1 MFSTVAG
8 EGVWLTRAQAPSVT
22 SLLVTLAQVTMM
34 SRDHM
39 LLLTREGQRLHPEDS
54 LNISPGPPDQPDFYL
69 YSITPCSY
77 NKVIN
82 IPDLVKLALTD
93 TKRSLQDYHL
103 KKMFAQG
110 YHFINEHWQNIRHMV
125 TSLKLLETLLRTKLE
140 SLADL
145 TQGLGPDKLS
155 LEVKWEM
162 FKESFQVEYF
172 YPNNTVYC
180 IQCNI
185 IADRSESISPAG

>member
-1 MFSTVAG
+1 MFSTVQG
-8 EGVWLTRAQAPSVT
+8 DWVWLTKAQVPSVT
-22 SLLVTLAQVTMM
+22 SLLVTMAQVTQM
-34 SRDHM
+34 SGDH
-39 LLLTREGQRLHPEDS
+39 LLLLNREGQRLHPEDS
-54 LNISPGPPDQPDFYL
+54 LNISPGPPNTPDFYL

-110 YHFINEHWQNIRHMV
+110 YHFINEHCQNIRHMV
-125 TSLKLLETLLRTKLE
+125 TSLKLLESFLRTKLE
-140 SLADL
+140 SLAYV

-162 FKESFQVEYF
+162 YKESFQVQY
-172 YPNNTVYC
+172 
-180 IQCNI
+180 
-185 IADRSESISPAG
+185 